1 LSGKIRVLIIDDS
14 ALMRQV
20 LQSLLEQDSTL
31 EVVGGAADP
40 IIAWRKI
47 QHLRPDVLTLDVEM
61 PRMDGLSFL
70 KHLIAEHPLPV
81 VMISSLTELGC
92 DTTFRA
98 LELGAIDF
106 VTKPRTDI
114 RERMPEMAREIIEKI
129 KSAAAARH
137 YVRLQSKIRH
147 SKARIQ
153 GRKTLHPGLP
163 MPVPSAASASQ
174 REIFLEQKR
183 SHAEAQRSQ
192 WAGAGTAEEA
202 ASWFPS
208 SAPPVIAVGA
218 STGGTEAIRQI
229 LGGLPADF
237 PGMVIVQHMPPKFTR
252 AFAERLNALGPMRV
266 SEAEDGGR
274 VLVGHVLIA
283 PGDFHMT
290 LARDGAGYQVRL
302 NQEPAVNHHRPS
314 VNILFRSCA
323 QVARGNALGLLLT
336 GMGED
341 GARGLLE
348 MRQAGARTL
357 VQDEASSV
365 VFGMPKAAI
374 DQGAAEQV
382 LPLGEIPAALL
393 SLVHSSTVLAK
404 Q

>member
-1 LSGKIRVLIIDDS
+1 MSGKIRVLIIDDS

-31 EVVGGAADP
+31 DVVGGAADP

-70 KHLIAEHPLPV
+70 KHLMAEHPLPV

-98 LELGAIDF
+98 LELGAVDF

-137 YVRLQSKIRH
+137 YVRLQSKIRR
-147 SKARIQ
+147 SNVRIQ
-153 GRKTLHPGLP
+153 GRNIFHPSP
-163 MPVPSAASASQ
+163 PVPSAASAPL
-174 REIFLEQKR
+174 REIFFEQKR

-192 WAGAGTAEEA
+192 WTGTAEE
-202 ASWFPS
+202 SPWLPS

-218 STGGTEAIRQI
+218 STGGTEAIRHI
-229 LGGLPADF
+229 LSALPADF

-252 AFAERLNALGPMRV
+252 AFAERLNSLGPLRV
-266 SEAEDGGR
+266 AEAEDGDR

-302 NQEPAVNHHRPS
+302 NQDSAVNHHRPS
-314 VNILFRSCA
+314 VDILFRSCA

-382 LPLGEIPAALL
+382 LPLGDIPAALQA
-393 SLVHSSTVLAK
+393 LVHASTVSAK
-404 Q
+404 H

>member
-70 KHLIAEHPLPV
+70 KHLMAEHPLPV

-114 RERMPEMAREIIEKI
+114 RERMPEMAREVIEKI
-129 KSAAAARH
+129 KTAAAARH

-153 GRKTLHPGLP
+153 GRNIFHPSPPVP
-163 MPVPSAASASQ
+163 MPVSMPVPLSMSMFIPQGAG
-174 REIFLEQKR
+174 
-183 SHAEAQRSQ
+183 AEARA
-192 WAGAGTAEEA
+192 WAVAEAWAPEE
-202 ASWFPS
+202 SGRWLPS

-229 LGGLPADF
+229 LSGLPADF

-283 PGDFHMT
+283 PGDFHMI

-302 NQEPAVNHHRPS
+302 NQEPAVHHHRPS
-314 VNILFRSCA
+314 VDILFLSCA

-382 LPLGEIPAALL
+382 LPLGDISAALQ
-393 SLVHSSTVLAK
+393 SLVHSSTGSAK
-404 Q
+404 H